1 MAKRNVIPGIVLRPE
16 AFRLINSNLTWFAT
30 RYTIY
35 GDRARQKLLFDD
47 TFTGNSR
54 ESFFYSVEMTDD
66 TVIFFTTNIQLSDGS
81 WCGESPLT
89 PVILRKNRVSSS
101 GIITTPEIA
110 VSFIDNTMVVVGS
123 EYIRYEGNA
132 VHTETDYIIEDD
144 ITGEVKYKRL
154 EDRENLTKLEIKD
167 LVLDPN
173 RLYRLQVR
181 YKDVLGKYSN
191 YGSCLITSDSIL
203 HDLIPNDSIRLSYGS
218 DITIDNDNGIEYI
231 LDPGKVTM
239 NIYRRNILLKTIK
252 YDKGFYINS
261 MDYSVGDV
269 IHGIAKYMNHT
280 KKVEILIMN
289 RDIENDDADTSF
301 TIKGLFKN
309 LDANNFLLTGVGTSN
324 QTNDGFIYD
333 LDSSNNTLVQIEY
346 DDILNKIVKKNSVL
360 SLVGVSEGLPNRV
373 VINNPYGGL
382 ILLLSPNIEVTT
394 PTISQKV
401 VFIIKTGNTF
411 LVDKVVSI
419 DHNSYG
425 ATYNNNS
432 FIDNN
437 KLVIYNKIY
446 YGNRNMIKIFSI
458 DLLTKTVADDGMISM
473 DNLYLKGYAP
483 IKIGD
488 EVLMFKSGV
497 ETEDLSYREEPV
509 YNGANSPLEAMNSII
524 VDGWLY
530 ESRDSGLTK
539 TNITTGERKVLYT
552 GYVSNAYRGVVHVKS
567 NNKLYFS
574 PSSASN
580 IMVVDLS
587 NNDSVSFITSP
598 SILAGASKW
607 MGFVEHNNKL
617 YAAPHSN
624 ANILILDLSNN
635 TVSTIATSG
644 SVTTARWYDNVL
656 VDGVIYHTPC
666 QENRIMTLNISTN
679 TVSYIAIPGL
689 NINQNNYVFS
699 YYDSIRRNIYFC
711 PSFRRDVMVLNID
724 TKNIRYIPIS
734 DYTVGEGSAI
744 HYGIGRISDNEIYL
758 SPDSDGCIRVLNLVT
773 EEFTKIPSSRGT
785 GSKYIPEQKRHIV
798 LDYNPTDGIGY
809 INIYLPDTTGNSRII
824 KNNKNSLSIKAEI
837 PNPITV
843 VDAPLISRLVKLK
856 NNKPAFIYAPSID
869 NNKAGVVEIDSDTYT
884 LTDRRASISSTTN
897 HRIVYT
903 LSDGRIITADNN
915 KAILFY

>member
-16 AFRLINSNLTWFAT
+16 TFKLINSNLTWFAT

-35 GDRARQKLLFDD
+35 GDRARQRLLFDD
-47 TFTGNSR
+47 TYTGISK
-54 ESFFYSVEMTDD
+54 ESFSYSVEMTDD

-110 VSFIDNTMVVVGS
+110 VSFIDDTMVVVGS
-123 EYIRYEGNA
+123 EYIRYEGSA

-167 LVLDPN
+167 LELDPN

-218 DITIDNDNGIEYI
+218 DIIIDNDNGIEYV
-231 LDPGKVTM
+231 LNPDEVTM
-239 NIYRRNILLKTIK
+239 DIYRRNILLKTIK

-269 IHGIAKYMNHT
+269 IYGIAKYMNHS
-280 KKVEILIMN
+280 KKVEILILN
-289 RDIENDDADTSF
+289 RDIENDDIDPNF
-301 TIKGLFKN
+301 KIKGLFKN
-309 LDANNFLLTGVGTSN
+309 LDASNFLLSGVGTSK
-324 QTNDGFIYD
+324 QMNDGFIYD

-346 DDILNKIVKKNSVL
+346 DDVLNKIVKKNPVL

-373 VINNPYGGL
+373 VFNNPYGGL
-382 ILLLSPNIEVTT
+382 ILLLSPNTEITT

-401 VFIIKTGNTF
+401 VFINKTGNVF
-411 LVDKVVSI
+411 SVDKVVSI

-425 ATYNNNS
+425 ATHNNNS
-432 FIDNN
+432 FIDND
-437 KLVIYNKIY
+437 KLVIYSKMY
-446 YGNRNMIKIFSI
+446 YDNRTMIKVFSI
-458 DLLTKTVADDGMISM
+458 DLLSKTVADDGVINM

-483 IKIGD
+483 IKINN

-497 ETEDLSYREEPV
+497 ETEDLSYREKPI
-509 YNGANSPLEAMNSII
+509 YTGANGVLPNINSII
-524 VDGWLY
+524 ADGWLY

-552 GYVSNAYRGVVHVKS
+552 GYVLDAYRGVVHVKS

-574 PSSASN
+574 PFSATN
-580 IMVVDLS
+580 IMVVDLN

-598 SILAGASKW
+598 SISAGSAKW
-607 MGFVEHNNKL
+607 TGFVEHNNKL
-617 YAAPHSN
+617 YAAPYTN

-644 SVTTARWYDNVL
+644 SVTADRWHSSVL
-656 VDGVIYHTPC
+656 ADGVIYHTPY
-666 QENRIMTLNISTN
+666 QENRIMMLNTSTN
-679 TVSYIAIPGL
+679 TVSYIAVPGL
-689 NINQNNYVFS
+689 NINQNSYAFV
-699 YYDSIRRNIYFC
+699 YYDPIRRNIYFC
-711 PSFRRDVMVLNID
+711 PYFRRDVMILNID
-724 TKNIRYIPIS
+724 TKNIRHMPIS
-734 DYTVGEGSAI
+734 DYTVGVA
-744 HYGIGRISDNEIYL
+744 YGIHFGIGKISDNEIYL
-758 SPDSDGCIRVLNLVT
+758 SPNSDGCIRILNLDT
-773 EEFTKIPSSRGT
+773 EEFTKIPVSRGL
-785 GSKYIPEQKRHIV
+785 GSKYIPEQKRHII
-798 LDYNPTDGIGY
+798 LERTPTDGIGY
-809 INIYLPDTTGNSRII
+809 TNIYLPDTTDNSKIV
-824 KNNKNSLSIKAEI
+824 KTNKSSLSIKAEI

-843 VDAPLISRLVKLK
+843 VNAPLISRLVKLK

-869 NNKAGVVEIDSDTYT
+869 NNKAGIVEIDSDTYT
-884 LTDRRASISSTTN
+884 LTDKRVNISSTVN

-903 LSDGRIITADNN
+903 LNDGRIITANN
-915 KAILFY
+915 DKAVLFY